1 MVFSS
6 QTGSVGIIGHLNRP
20 RGKACVETQI
30 EKKTLHGSK
39 MRNGYAAGTP
49 RFTEKVKAIV
59 NKKQDATAEE
69 MKFAT
74 EFVDGLP
81 PADDESTDDDA
92 NAEDDNVDNAVNAKM
107 IIDNANAEDDT
118 VDNANATVEDANA
131 ETSASEEE

>member
-6 QTGSVGIIGHLNRP
+6 QTGPIGDMGYLNRP

-59 NKKQDATAEE
+59 NKKQDSTAEE

-81 PADDESTDDDA
+81 PADDEATD
-92 NAEDDNVDNAVNAKM
+92 ED
-107 IIDNANAEDDT
+107 ANAEDDT